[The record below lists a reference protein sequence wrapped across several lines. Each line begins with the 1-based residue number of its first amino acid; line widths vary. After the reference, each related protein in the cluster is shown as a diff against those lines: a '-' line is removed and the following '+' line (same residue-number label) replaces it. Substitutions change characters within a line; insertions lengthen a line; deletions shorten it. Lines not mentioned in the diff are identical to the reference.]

1 MKKLEI
7 IPGISVVG
15 CVMMLNERV
24 KFSQDGNR
32 KEDGAPQRL
41 VWLPS
46 KMVSGTQTG
55 PMVRREFYFSGR

>member
-1 MKKLEI
+1 
-7 IPGISVVG
+7 
-15 CVMMLNERV
+15 MMLNERV